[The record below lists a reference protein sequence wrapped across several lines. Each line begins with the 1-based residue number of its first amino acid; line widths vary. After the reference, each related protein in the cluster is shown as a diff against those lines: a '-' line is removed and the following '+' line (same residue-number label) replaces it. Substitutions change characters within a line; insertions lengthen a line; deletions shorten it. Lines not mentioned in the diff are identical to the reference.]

1 MSSAL
6 DNRIDIVILSTEPKP
21 TKNLK
26 NGSTLYEVDTASLYI
41 WYEDNW
47 YDDTGMVVRP
57 TDNLLQLNL
66 QKKEKI
72 AEKEE
77 KTQIEEVTENDDK

>member
-41 WYEDNW
+41 WYEGNW
-47 YDDTGMVVRP
+47 YDDTGMVVQP
-57 TDNLLQLNL
+57 TDNSLRLNL
-66 QKKEKI
+66 QKEKI

>member
-6 DNRIDIVILSTEPKP
+6 DNRIDIVSLSTETKP

-41 WYEDNW
+41 WYEGNW
-47 YDDTGMVVRP
+47 YDDAGMVVQP
-57 TDNLLQLNL
+57 INNSLQNNLP
-66 QKKEKI
+66 KEAI
-72 AEKEE
+72 TEKVE
-77 KTQIEEVTENDDK
+77 KTQVEEVTENDDK

>member
-41 WYEDNW
+41 WYEGNW
-47 YDDTGMVVRP
+47 YDDTGMVVQP
-57 TDNLLQLNL
+57 TDNSLKLNL
-66 QKKEKI
+66 PKEAI
-72 AEKEE
+72 TEKVE

>member
-41 WYEDNW
+41 WYEGNW
-47 YDDTGMVVRP
+47 YDDTGMVVQP
-57 TDNLLQLNL
+57 TDNSLRLNL
-66 QKKEKI
+66 QKEKI

-77 KTQIEEVTENDDK
+77 VTENDDK

>member
-6 DNRIDIVILSTEPKP
+6 ENRIDIVILSTEAKP

-41 WYEDNW
+41 WYEGNW
-47 YDDTGMVVRP
+47 YDETGMVVQP
-57 TDNLLQLNL
+57 NNNSLQLNL
-66 QKKEKI
+66 QKETITEKV
-72 AEKEE
+72 E
-77 KTQIEEVTENDDK
+77 KTQIKEVAENDDK

>member
-41 WYEDNW
+41 WYEGNW
-47 YDDTGMVVRP
+47 YDETGMVVQP
-57 TDNLLQLNL
+57 TDNSLRHNL
-66 QKKEKI
+66 QKEAITEKV
-72 AEKEE
+72 E
-77 KTQIEEVTENDDK
+77 KTQIEEVTEDDSK

>member
-41 WYEDNW
+41 WYEGNW
-47 YDDTGMVVRP
+47 YDESGMVVQP
-57 TDNLLQLNL
+57 NNNSLQLNL
-66 QKKEKI
+66 QKEKI
-72 AEKEE
+72 AEKTE
-77 KTQIEEVTENDDK
+77 TEEVTENDDK

>member
-6 DNRIDIVILSTEPKP
+6 DNRIDIVILSTETKP

-41 WYEDNW
+41 WYEGNW
-47 YDDTGMVVRP
+47 YDDTGMVVQP
-57 TDNLLQLNL
+57 TDNSLRLNL
-66 QKKEKI
+66 QKEKI

>member
-6 DNRIDIVILSTEPKP
+6 DNRIDIVILSTETKP

-41 WYEDNW
+41 WYEGNW
-47 YDDTGMVVRP
+47 YDDAGMVVQP
-57 TDNLLQLNL
+57 TNNSLQINLP
-66 QKKEKI
+66 KEAI
-72 AEKEE
+72 TEKVE
-77 KTQIEEVTENDDK
+77 KTQVEEVTENDDK

>member
-6 DNRIDIVILSTEPKP
+6 DNRIDIVILSTETKP

-41 WYEDNW
+41 WYEGNW
-47 YDDTGMVVRP
+47 YDETGMVVQP
-57 TDNLLQLNL
+57 NNNSLQLNL
-66 QKKEKI
+66 PKEAI
-72 AEKEE
+72 IEKAE
-77 KTQIEEVTENDDK
+77 KTQVEEVAENDNK